1 MRHEEC
7 HGLLKLAQVDG
18 YLVRLSS
25 CLLLFLL
32 GGISAWGGRAESL
45 FIVVEVIDFA
55 FRWFQER

>member
-18 YLVRLSS
+18 DLVRLSS

-45 FIVVEVIDFA
+45 FIVVEVVDFT
-55 FRWFQER
+55 FWWLEER

>member
-1 MRHEEC
+1 MGHEKC
-7 HGLLKLAQVDG
+7 HRLLKLAQINGD
-18 YLVRLSS
+18 LVRLSS

-32 GGISAWGGRAESL
+32 SGVSTWGRRTESL

>member
-1 MRHEEC
+1 MRHEKC
-7 HGLLKLAQVDG
+7 HRLLKLAQVDG
-18 YLVRLSS
+18 DLVRLSS

-55 FRWFQER
+55 FWWLEER

>member
-1 MRHEEC
+1 MRHEER

-18 YLVRLSS
+18 DLVSLSS

-32 GGISAWGGRAESL
+32 GGISAWGRRAESL

-55 FRWFQER
+55 FWWLEER

>member
-1 MRHEEC
+1 MRNEEC

-18 YLVRLSS
+18 DLVRLSS

-32 GGISAWGGRAESL
+32 GGISAWSRRTESL

-55 FRWFQER
+55 FWWFEER